1 MVGIRAKDHDE
12 KRRLI
17 LEKSAELFGDRGFH
31 RASIAEISKA
41 CGASKA
47 WIFHYFPNKESIL
60 YALLHDFFSVYNGR
74 IREAVAKQERPE
86 AKLKAFV
93 SECISV
99 LLEYRINYAVLF
111 NELKFLP
118 AEDQRRI
125 RLMER
130 ESVQLLGNVLLEV
143 NPAMKQ
149 RQREILP
156 TTFIV
161 MGGLLWT
168 YTWYDPSRSLS
179 EEDLAELVNRMIVA
193 GIFAA

>member
-1 MVGIRAKDHDE
+1 M
-12 KRRLI
+12 
-17 LEKSAELFGDRGFH
+17 
-31 RASIAEISKA
+31 
-41 CGASKA
+41 
-47 WIFHYFPNKESIL
+47 
-60 YALLHDFFSVYNGR
+60 
-74 IREAVAKQERPE
+74 
-86 AKLKAFV
+86 
-93 SECISV
+93 

-111 NELKFLP
+111 NEMKFLP

-161 MGGLLWT
+161 MGGLLLT

>member
-1 MVGIRAKDHDE
+1 
-12 KRRLI
+12 
-17 LEKSAELFGDRGFH
+17 
-31 RASIAEISKA
+31 
-41 CGASKA
+41 
-47 WIFHYFPNKESIL
+47 
-60 YALLHDFFSVYNGR
+60 
-74 IREAVAKQERPE
+74 
-86 AKLKAFV
+86 
-93 SECISV
+93 
-99 LLEYRINYAVLF
+99 
-111 NELKFLP
+111 
-118 AEDQRRI
+118 
-125 RLMER
+125 MER